1 MEITVYVFDSNVFI
15 SLGLY
20 YPKRFPTIWEAVDS
34 LAASGDLVS
43 VREVRRELET
53 SCSSEHMLEW
63 VNQHRSIFHIPT
75 NEECQIVSEIFKKN
89 QYLGFVKRKNLLKG
103 MPVADPFIIAA
114 AKVKGFCV
122 VTQESNKFTGAR
134 IPTACRDFDV
144 DCIDLEGFLE
154 REELEY

>member
-1 MEITVYVFDSNVFI
+1 MYVFDTNVFI

-20 YPKRFPTIWEAVDS
+20 YPKRFPTIWETVDS
-34 LAASGDLVS
+34 LADSDDLVS
-43 VREVRRELET
+43 VREVRGELET
-53 SCSSEHMLEW
+53 NCSSDHVLKW
-63 VNQHRSIFHIPT
+63 VEQHRSIFHIPT
-75 NEECQIVSEIFKKN
+75 NEECRIVSEIFKKN

-122 VTQESNKFTGAR
+122 VTQESNKSKGAR
-134 IPTACRDFDV
+134 IPTACIDFGV
-144 DCIDLEGFLE
+144 ECIDLEGFLE

>member
-1 MEITVYVFDSNVFI
+1 MYVIDTNVFI

-20 YPKRFPTIWEAVDS
+20 YPKRFPTIWERVDS
-34 LAASGDLVS
+34 LADSGDLVS

-53 SCSSEHMLEW
+53 NCSSEHVLNW
-63 VNQHRSIFHIPT
+63 VEQYRHIFHIPT

-89 QYLGFVKRKNLLKG
+89 QYLGFVKRKNILKG

-122 VTQESNKFTGAR
+122 VTQESNKSKGAR
-134 IPTACRDFDV
+134 IPTACIDFEV
-144 DCIDLEGFLE
+144 ECIDLEGFLE
-154 REELEY
+154 REKLEY